1 MFEKRVVQVGATV
14 WAMVAF
20 TVAAASLAEVG
31 TDALLLVG
39 AASVVLPL
47 SAFLAA
53 VAAAHDRLRVAGA
66 LLVLSAATPTYFA
79 WVLNIPALLA
89 GVVLLVV
96 PGMIVKRSREV
107 DVHA

>member
-1 MFEKRVVQVGATV
+1 MVEKRAVQIGATV
-14 WAMVAF
+14 WALVAF
-20 TVAAASLAEVG
+20 TVAAVSVAEVS
-31 TDALLLVG
+31 TDALLFVG

-47 SAFLAA
+47 AAFLAG

-79 WVLNIPALLA
+79 WVLNIPALVA
-89 GVVLLVV
+89 GVVLLVA
-96 PGMIVKRSREV
+96 PGMIVKRSREL